1 MSYMEPST
9 AKRLPVSD
17 SPHKQATDVDMNE
30 RELPH
35 FESLTLPGLFK
46 GPILPEWMRKPFRRK
61 NAPASR

>member
-9 AKRLPVSD
+9 ARHRPVSV
-17 SPHKQATDVDMNE
+17 SAQKQATNVDMNE

-61 NAPASR
+61 NTPAPR